1 MVGISQVTC
10 EQEELL
16 LLLLVEVVEAAEAV
30 DVRVVEREV
39 EVATVAIV
47 YSV

>member
-10 EQEELL
+10 EQEEL

-39 EVATVAIV
+39 EVAAVAIV